1 MPCDLEQNRSEQQL
15 QYMAFYPQRHT
26 AIKRTISLTSP
37 RRRGSFELK
46 GQIIKKIKLKGKKPR
61 VSETERVCSIARTQ
75 NNIVLKSK
83 FGRLYI
89 NKLVKMNRFLIDC

>member
-83 FGRLYI
+83 FDRLSI
-89 NKLVKMNRFLIDC
+89 RMRSR